1 MEHYSQKIT
10 SIHEEFTKI
19 EGDLG
24 ETEFRA
30 IYIDKTYERLEFLKK
45 DNTKSILKYDT
56 LIINGKSYNNISFF
70 MRKLRVVLK
79 NQ

>member
-1 MEHYSQKIT
+1 MIIGALFSEKLL

-45 DNTKSILKYDT
+45 
-56 LIINGKSYNNISFF
+56 IIPG
-70 MRKLRVVLK
+70 
-79 NQ
+79 NQYLNMTP